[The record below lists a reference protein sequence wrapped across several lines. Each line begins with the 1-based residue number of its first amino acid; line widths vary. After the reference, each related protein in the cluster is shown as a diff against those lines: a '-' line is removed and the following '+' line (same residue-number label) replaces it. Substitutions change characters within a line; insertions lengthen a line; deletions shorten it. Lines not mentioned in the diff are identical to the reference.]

1 MQTMVLRTQAVR
13 NWTIAAFAMDL
24 VHDLDHVRRHNY
36 SPVPVRFLGFI
47 ALVGGILAVTLVV
60 RRNRF
65 AVPFACFYGFASV
78 IGLFAVHVLP
88 HWGAISDPLTTYHVD
103 ALTWLIIGVTMG
115 VDLTL
120 GIVAA
125 RELISARTRG
135 LQAPAA
141 T

>member
-1 MQTMVLRTQAVR
+1 MALRSAAVR

-36 SPVPVRFLGFI
+36 SPVPVRSLGFI

-115 VDLTL
+115 VDFAL
-120 GIVAA
+120 GVVAA
-125 RELISARTRG
+125 RELISARARG
-135 LQAPAA
+135 LRAPAA